1 MPKHTVFFA
10 KSIITL
16 LACVSCLCMAHGVEK
31 DIDLTRLPLGD
42 GRISDHPLQ
51 GSIWPCQ
58 TAGFGTRRSHGGE
71 WIKSDGTFDFSNKPV
86 TEGEIYWPSKIDIRL
101 VDGKRRVT
109 GNDLP
114 KHATGT
120 FPIAPG
126 SAAYRY
132 DTNPNSISAQEVLME
147 LPGAPALAQASSC
160 LPGGAIGMLLT
171 GSLLFNALDA
181 NGEDA
186 VAHEIQD
193 NCQGH
198 PQRSGAYHYHSLTTC
213 QADQGS
219 GHSLL
224 IGYAF
229 DGFGIF
235 GRRGEN
241 GKLLSNAD
249 LDECH
254 GHTHVISWDGKMVSM
269 YHYHATWEYP
279 YTLGCFKGSPQR
291 LPLQQG
297 NRRRPG

>member
-1 MPKHTVFFA
+1 MPRYAVSFA
-10 KSIITL
+10 QVLITASVSI
-16 LACVSCLCMAHGVEK
+16 SCLCLAHGGSK
-31 DIDLTRLPLGD
+31 DVDLTRLPLGD
-42 GRISDHPLQ
+42 GHISEHPLR

-58 TAGFGTRRSHGGE
+58 TGMFGTRRSHGGE
-71 WIKSDGTFDFSNKPV
+71 WIKTDGSFDFSNKPV
-86 TEGEIYWPSKIDIRL
+86 TEGDIYWPSKIEINL
-101 VDGKRRVT
+101 VNKQRRIT

-120 FPIAPG
+120 FPIPAG
-126 SAAYRY
+126 SIAYRY
-132 DTNPNSISAQEVLME
+132 DANPNSISAQNVLIY
-147 LPGAPALAQASSC
+147 LPANPVLAQSSSC
-160 LPGGAIGMLLT
+160 VPGGAIGMLLS
-171 GSLLFNALDA
+171 GGLLFNALDA

-193 NCQGH
+193 KCQGH
-198 PQRSGAYHYHSLTTC
+198 PQRSGAYHYHNLTTC
-213 QADQGS
+213 QPDQGT

-235 GRRGEN
+235 GRRGED
-241 GKLLSNAD
+241 GKILSNAD

-254 GHTHVISWDGKMVSM
+254 GHTHAILWDGKRVSM

-297 NRRRPG
+297 GRMRPG